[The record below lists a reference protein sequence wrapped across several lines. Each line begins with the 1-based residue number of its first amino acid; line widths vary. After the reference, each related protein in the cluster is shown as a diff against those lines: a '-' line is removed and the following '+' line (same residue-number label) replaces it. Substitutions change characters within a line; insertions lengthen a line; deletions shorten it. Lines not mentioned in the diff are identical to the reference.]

1 MHQEFLSPSVALRA
15 QPSTEWHQ
23 ESCATGSMTVTRC
36 DKESGTPAL
45 CDFALLLIILV
56 AQVCFL
62 TPSLHQIEFIHNLQL
77 IIKNNSCSVNKKFAK
92 VCMEGRKA
100 LLSLVK

>member
-1 MHQEFLSPSVALRA
+1 MHQEFLSPSVALRV

-23 ESCATGSMTVTRC
+23 ENRATVTRC
-36 DKESGTPAL
+36 DKESATPAL
-45 CDFALLLIILV
+45 CDFALLLVILA